1 MQRSTS
7 YLEGTGNVRSVV
19 AWAALLFA
27 LTFVGA
33 LPLVV
38 GGMDL
43 NNLPG
48 SSPILPLATAG
59 IVLIAYAPTLAA
71 LLVASR
77 SGDVRALLRQVRT
90 WRVGV
95 YWYALVLVGP
105 FVLILSAD
113 LIYVAFG
120 GAPPES
126 WLIFPTSLA
135 FIGPLVAGSLGEE
148 LGWRGFAQPRL
159 QPRYGALGASIVIG
173 IIWGTWHLWPAITV
187 AGFSDLTTP
196 DLVQTYIRLI
206 STAIIYAWIYNS
218 TNGSLFLV
226 MVAHAGHNLATEMV
240 GTPAEGSQI
249 VPLLIALLYLTVAL
263 VVVLVTDPRT
273 LSRRNA

>member
-1 MQRSTS
+1 M
-7 YLEGTGNVRSVV
+7 
-19 AWAALLFA
+19 AWVALLFA
-27 LTFVGA
+27 LTFIGA

-48 SSPILPLATAG
+48 SSPRLPLATAG
-59 IVLIAYAPTLAA
+59 IILTAYAPSLAA

-77 SGDVRALLRQVRT
+77 SGGVRALLRQVKT

-95 YWYALVLVGP
+95 YWYALVLAGP

-120 GAPPES
+120 GAPPRS

-226 MVAHAGHNLATEMV
+226 MVAHAGHNLATELV

-249 VPLLIALLYLTVAL
+249 VALLIALLYLTVAL